1 MKLKTPLALG
11 LLQAAAFAA
20 QKKSEG
26 SMGTQI
32 LEGFMEIPAGG
43 LGLIIAVVIIF
54 VAAFAVG
61 FFIGSR

>member
-11 LLQAAAFAA
+11 LLQAAALAA
-20 QKKSEG
+20 RKADEG

-32 LEGFMEIPAGG
+32 LEGFKAIPAGG
-43 LGLIIAVVIIF
+43 LGLIIAIIIVF

-61 FFIGSR
+61 FFVGSR

>member
-20 QKKSEG
+20 EKESG
-26 SMGTQI
+26 SMGSQI
-32 LEGFMEIPAGG
+32 LEGFMAIPAGG
-43 LGLIIAVVIIF
+43 TGLIISVIVIF
-54 VAAFAVG
+54 VVAFIIG